1 MQNILDKK
9 SFIVELIKSEGPS
22 LPSSISKK
30 VGMTLLFTSALF
42 SEMVAD
48 KTLKI
53 SYLKIGGSPLYYLP
67 GQEEMLE
74 KYTNHLN
81 SQEKESFEMLKQNQV
96 ILEDNLDPVHR
107 VAIKSIKDFA
117 SLITISVEGKERNFW
132 KIYSLSLEESQ
143 EKIKKILDIE
153 KNGFK
158 TIEKNEKVKMI
169 EKDGKLDVEQKIEKK
184 DNLSSEIGTDKEVI
198 SGEIKEGIKEKKR
211 KPKKEKQIQI
221 KEDSI
226 QEQVAELYK
235 GETLE
240 NNPTMPVQF
249 SLENLQQIQ
258 QIIAQTAGI
267 KIAEIQ
273 EKEKQK
279 KPNKKLEEIKEKL
292 KHWIKNKHLEIIQ
305 ENEDEVAPFIV
316 STPSTV
322 GNLDFILVYSDKK
335 KISESE
341 VSIAF
346 QKGIYY
352 KMPVMFLI
360 VGELNKK
367 AEEYLRS
374 MGYMNIQKFD

>member
-9 SFIVELIKSEGPS
+9 SFIVELIKNEGPV
-22 LPSSISKK
+22 LPSGISKK
-30 VGMTLLFTSALF
+30 VNMTLLFTSALL

-67 GQEEMLE
+67 GQENLLE
-74 KYTNHLN
+74 KHINHLN
-81 SQEKESFEMLKQNQV
+81 AQEKESFEMLKQHNV
-96 ILEDNLDPVHR
+96 IMEETLDPVHR

-117 SLITISVEGKERNFW
+117 SSVTISVEGKERTFW

-143 EKIKKILDIE
+143 EKIKQLLDIE

-158 TIEKNEKVKMI
+158 
-169 EKDGKLDVEQKIEKK
+169 Q
-184 DNLSSEIGTDKEVI
+184 TDKSKNI
-198 SGEIKEGIKEKKR
+198 QQEIKEDKKEMQEKKIGENENTSSEEKKEEIKEEKLKKKGT
-211 KPKKEKQIQI
+211 KPKKEKQIKI
-221 KEDSI
+221 KEESI

-235 GETLE
+235 GESVE
-240 NNPTMPVQF
+240 HNQTMPVQF

-258 QIIAQTAGI
+258 QIIAQTAGL
-267 KIAEIQ
+267 KLAGIQ
-273 EKEKQK
+273 EKEKPK
-279 KPNKKLEEIKEKL
+279 KINKKLEEIKEKIIP
-292 KHWIKNKHLEIIQ
+292 WIKNKHLEIKK

-322 GNLDFILVYSDKK
+322 GNLDFILVYCDKK

-360 VGELNKK
+360 IGELNKK
-367 AEEYLRS
+367 AEEYLES